1 MSHWRHRRDNNESPL
16 VTRLE
21 QLGGLWLPQGPFDG
35 WAWGRGRWFLCEVKD
50 PAREGHK
57 DEFTPAQLLLIQKL
71 NQRQIPWH
79 KLRTEDDIYALMGA
93 RRTA

>member
-1 MSHWRHRRDNNESPL
+1 LSHWRHRRDNNESPL
-16 VTRLE
+16 ISLAE
-21 QLGGLWLPQGPFDG
+21 QLGAVWLDTGPFDG
-35 WAWGRGRWFLCEVKD
+35 WLWWRGRFHLCEVKD
-50 PAREGHK
+50 PAREGHA
-57 DEFTPAQLLLIQKL
+57 DEFTPAQLKLIQKL